1 MDATR
6 RRFVR
11 SRSATI
17 QGELIRF
24 AEDATVQRET
34 RIPADSS
41 LPLLRNQPKPL
52 RLCRL
57 NGRLTLGA
65 SSFRDALNAP
75 YTTQQPLSRFAR
87 THSPTHTNMHALT
100 CTTGRVLASE
110 KEEAPGAY
118 EIVARGL
125 RAYQI
130 AADCLNFSSNA
141 RLRRTTAMKK
151 FPDARL
157 TQ

>member
-24 AEDATVQRET
+24 AEDATVRRET

-87 THSPTHTNMHALT
+87 THSPTYTQHARTHVHTGSRA
-100 CTTGRVLASE
+100 CERKGRSTWSIRDRRERIKSL
-110 KEEAPGAY
+110 P
-118 EIVARGL
+118 
-125 RAYQI
+125 
-130 AADCLNFSSNA
+130 DCC
-141 RLRRTTAMKK
+141 RL
-151 FPDARL
+151 L
-157 TQ
+157 